1 MGVEEKDLHTLV
13 LKQLGVWFGMPI
25 TAAIVVAII
34 VIGYFLQSVSA
45 EISAYIGCGALMRQI
60 GIIVG
65 IFALLLSCHFLS
77 TWLLF
82 QRSIRNNSN
91 SGR

>member
-25 TAAIVVAII
+25 TSAIVLAMI

-45 EISAYIGCGALMRQI
+45 EISAYIGGGALMRQI

-65 IFALLLSCHFLS
+65 IFALRCV
-77 TWLLF
+77 
-82 QRSIRNNSN
+82 
-91 SGR
+91 

>member
-1 MGVEEKDLHTLV
+1 
-13 LKQLGVWFGMPI
+13 
-25 TAAIVVAII
+25 
-34 VIGYFLQSVSA
+34 
-45 EISAYIGCGALMRQI
+45 MRQI

-65 IFALLLSCHFLS
+65 IFALLLSCYFLS